1 MVVVPNI
8 LRELKA
14 RVVDYHQKVKWGVF
28 CLIFCFTIGKLI
40 NKDEAKFHFGLKK
53 FKLNYTIKVFYHLRS
68 VA

>member
-40 NKDEAKFHFGLKK
+40 NNQRLGQISFWPKK
-53 FKLNYTIKVFYHLRS
+53 VQI
-68 VA
+68 